1 MKNKAFCVHGHFYQP
16 PREDPLSGEIP
27 LEPGASPY
35 RNWNERIHQQ
45 CYKPNAELGNFE
57 HISFDLG
64 PTLVEWMSAYDR
76 RTLANIVEQ
85 DHRNFQHYGVGN
97 AMAQSYSH
105 TILPLSP
112 RQDKITQIRWGIVDF
127 EHTFSHRPA
136 GMWLPETA
144 VDMECLDIMA
154 EHGIEYTILAPW
166 QADVE
171 KVDASI
177 PYIVR
182 LPQNKCITVFFY
194 NRSLSD
200 DVSFRSEFT
209 TNADT
214 FVQTRLLPR
223 FHLSRKMITE
233 PEFHLLAS
241 DGEAYG
247 HHQPFRDKFLAHL
260 VNGAIERQAIDATY
274 PGIWLK
280 EYPPEQEIRIRDNT
294 SWSCHHGVVRWSGAC
309 DCTPHAE
316 WKAPLRKALNTLAN
330 AVDEEY
336 LSVIHPLITDPW
348 ELRHEYIR
356 VMCDQIS
363 FAEYIQE
370 KIPNPLTTKKVD
382 QIATLLAAQYER
394 QRMFTSCGWFF
405 DDFDRIEPRNNI
417 AYAAQAVWL
426 TKKATGMDI
435 SADTIKLLKEVK
447 SWRSGL
453 SADVVFQHHM
463 EKIQEQKA

>member
-1 MKNKAFCVHGHFYQP
+1 
-16 PREDPLSGEIP
+16 

-64 PTLVEWMSAYDR
+64 PTLVEWMAAYDR
-76 RTLANIVEQ
+76 KTLANIIEQ

-105 TILPLSP
+105 TILPLSN
-112 RQDKITQIRWGIVDF
+112 RQDKITQIRWGIMDF
-127 EHTFSHRPA
+127 EHTFSHHPA

-144 VDMECLDIMA
+144 VDMECLEIMA

-171 KVDASI
+171 KIDVSL

-182 LPQNKCITVFFY
+182 LSQNKSIAVFFY
-194 NRSLSD
+194 DRALSD
-200 DVSFRSEFT
+200 DVSFRPEVT
-209 TNADT
+209 TNADD
-214 FVQTRLLPR
+214 FVLARLLPR
-223 FHLSRKMITE
+223 FRLSRKMNSE
-233 PEFHLLAS
+233 PEFHLIAS

-247 HHQPFRDKFLAHL
+247 HHQPFRDKFLARL
-260 VNGAIERQAIDATY
+260 VNGAIEKQPIDASY

-280 EYPPEQEIRIRDNT
+280 EQPPVQEIRIRNNT
-294 SWSCHHGVVRWSGAC
+294 SWSCHHGVVRWSGVC

-330 AVDEEY
+330 AVDEEF
-336 LSVIHPLITDPW
+336 LTVIHPLIPDPW
-348 ELRHEYIR
+348 ELRHDYIR
-356 VMCDQIS
+356 VMSGQIS
-363 FAEYIQE
+363 INDYIQE
-370 KIPNPLTTKKVD
+370 KIPDHLTSKKID
-382 QIATLLAAQYER
+382 QIAILLEAQYER

-417 AYAAQAVWL
+417 AYAAQAAWL
-426 TKKATGMDI
+426 VKKATGTDI
-435 SADTIKLLKEVK
+435 SAEIIKLLKEVK

-453 SADVVFQHHM
+453 SADVVFQHHI
-463 EKIQEQKA
+463 EKVQNSRA